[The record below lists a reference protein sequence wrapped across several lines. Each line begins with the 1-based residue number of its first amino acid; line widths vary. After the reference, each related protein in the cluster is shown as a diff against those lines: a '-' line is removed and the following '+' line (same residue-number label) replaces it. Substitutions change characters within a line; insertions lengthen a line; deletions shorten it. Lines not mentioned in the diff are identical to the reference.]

1 MKTPSEKNVT
11 TLDPNEIRRQ
21 VSERY
26 AGIAMKT
33 VSGCCSAGASE
44 ITAKAIGYTDSDLAV
59 VPENANLGLGCGNPL
74 AFAALRPG
82 DVVVDLGSGGGFD
95 AFLAAREVGDG
106 GRVIGVDMTDH
117 MIALAQANAEKGG
130 VKNVEFRKGTIE
142 SLPIADATADM
153 IISNCVIN
161 LSPEKP
167 RVFAEAFR
175 VLKPGGRLMVSDIV
189 LTEPLPE
196 QLVSRMELYSACIAG
211 AALREQY
218 LGAIRSAGFTEVKV
232 LEETSFD
239 KFAPS
244 MCGDDPIVKQAMEAL
259 GGDADRV
266 RRVAATLRSL
276 KVSAQ
281 KPKERPS
288 CCG

>member
-26 AGIAMKT
+26 AGIAIKT
-33 VSGCCSAGASE
+33 VSGCCSRGASE

-142 SLPIADATADM
+142 SLPIADGTADM

-167 RVFAEAFR
+167 KVFTEAFR
-175 VLKPGGRLMVSDIV
+175 VLKPGGQLMVSDVV

-196 QLVSRMELYSACIAG
+196 ALVSRMELYSACIAG

-218 LGAIRSAGFTEVKV
+218 LEAIRSAGFAEVKV
-232 LEETSFD
+232 LEETSFG

-259 GGDADRV
+259 GGDADRI
-266 RRVAATLRSL
+266 RRVAATIRSL